1 MTHYPL
7 EIEAFFVIVT
17 LPFTFQTGSND
28 RFWGVGTSVA
38 RYSRRDSPPAPYV
51 EAARA
56 AAARAAG
63 RNPGTTAPV
72 QSLAPLGA
80 NSSLEQARRMREP
93 GTAQRRRDREPSP
106 DREPPSYS
114 SIWEPNDSLPQ
125 IGSPQSGA
133 SAPPEMEQQL
143 SVPTEHTEE
152 EYQPPPP
159 EYVMTV
165 EYPELYRVTER
176 DPAFV

>member
-1 MTHYPL
+1 MLLH
-7 EIEAFFVIVT
+7 
-17 LPFTFQTGSND
+17 FQTGSND
-28 RFWGVGTSVA
+28 RFCGVGTSVA

-56 AAARAAG
+56 AVARAAG

-72 QSLAPLGA
+72 QPHAQRGA
-80 NSSLEQARRMREP
+80 NSSLEQARRTREP
-93 GTAQRRRDREPSP
+93 GSASRMRDREPSP
-106 DREPPSYS
+106 YREPPSYS
-114 SIWEPNDSLPQ
+114 SLWEPNDSLPQ

-133 SAPPEMEQQL
+133 SAPPEIEQQQ
-143 SVPTEHTEE
+143 SVPAEHTEE

-159 EYVMTV
+159 EYEVTV